1 MQKFNTLADAIRLA
15 EFAHF
20 SQVDKAGLPYIK
32 HPMRVLEKVQ
42 SQGALPYVQ
51 MAAVLHDV
59 TEDTKITTDTLLTMG
74 FPESA
79 VNIVRLLDRGA
90 SKNRWISMN
99 ESRDRLRDSWANMSD
114 PEYSHE
120 MKLWVDTNFGSM
132 DNIDDPDGF
141 YYYEIKSN
149 PQATLVKLADI
160 EDNLAPWRQSY
171 LSDDTQ
177 KRLQTKYAKARRILD
192 PPAVNHGFIG

>member
-15 EFAHF
+15 EFGHF

-42 SQGALPYVQ
+42 AQGALPYVQ

-59 TEDTKITTDTLLTMG
+59 TEDTKITTDVLLTMG

-90 SKNRWISMN
+90 SKKRWISLN
-99 ESRDRLRDSWANMSD
+99 ESRDHLAESWSGLED
-114 PEYSHE
+114 WHYSQVMTE
-120 MKLWVDTNFGSM
+120 WVNNNFGSIA
-132 DNIDDPDGF
+132 NIDDPDGF
-141 YYYEIKSN
+141 YYFAIKQN
-149 PQATLVKLADI
+149 PQATMVKLADI
-160 EDNLAPWRQSY
+160 EDNLAPWRQTY
-171 LSDDTQ
+171 LSQETQ
-177 KRLQTKYAKARRILD
+177 DRLSAKYAKARKILE
-192 PPAVNHGFIG
+192 A